1 NVDDALQKDIEE
13 IKESVLQNCMDAFEV
28 KKELVVQNEIQEQMK
43 QILLEIVDKNWIH
56 HIDSLTDL
64 KQDVKLAVYNQK
76 KPIEEFLFASS
87 KLFNELGEKIQVE
100 MVQALMRIRF
110 VEEEII
116 ENVKEIA

>member
-1 NVDDALQKDIEE
+1 
-13 IKESVLQNCMDAFEV
+13 M
-28 KKELVVQNEIQEQMK
+28 VQNEIQEQMK